1 MRRSPAGGLTPGA
14 GAVERGEIA
23 LPRDGGRAVVEAV
36 QKGRRRARL
45 PKRAAALPMLAEA
58 PRRITEILTHRRP
71 SPSDVAT
78 AQRHQRRWMAWGRG
92 GDDPATPPLENH
104 VWDGEYDACGSA
116 NYIET
121 HLRLTVSTKVTV
133 ISGKPPTRLRPDNP
147 LPIHRGEQP
156 KHPG

>member
-1 MRRSPAGGLTPGA
+1 VSSLYRETVAG
-14 GAVERGEIA
+14 
-23 LPRDGGRAVVEAV
+23 AVVEAV
-36 QKGRRRARL
+36 QKGRRRARP

-121 HLRLTVSTKVTV
+121 HLRLTVSTKMTV
-133 ISGKPPTRLRPDNP
+133 ISSKPPTRLRPDSSVPSTDGLCFLRITP
-147 LPIHRGEQP
+147 LYRR
-156 KHPG
+156 KALSVSA

>member
-1 MRRSPAGGLTPGA
+1 MKHQMNRSATAGKLGDPDGFRRTPVRA
-14 GAVERGEIA
+14 P
-23 LPRDGGRAVVEAV
+23 LPRRGTDAGRRRGQSAVSSLYRETVAGAVVEAV
-36 QKGRRRARL
+36 QKGRRHARL
-45 PKRAAALPMLAEA
+45 PNRAAAFPMLAEA

-92 GDDPATPPLENH
+92 ADDPATPPLENQ

-121 HLRLTVSTKVTV
+121 QSQQK
-133 ISGKPPTRLRPDNP
+133 
-147 LPIHRGEQP
+147 
-156 KHPG
+156 